1 MKRGTLWIIGVST
14 ALLTVIGLSASVGRH
29 HWNKQRQFAKGEY
42 HYNKS
47 CDDETK
53 KETVK

>member
-14 ALLTVIGLSASVGRH
+14 ALLTDIGLSASMGKH
-29 HWNKQRQFAKGEY
+29 HWNKQRPFAKGEY
-42 HYNKS
+42 HYNKG
-47 CDDETK
+47 CNDQIK